1 MFKSQTFKFFSSLKL
16 AVISIL
22 LLALV
27 LTVATFVESL
37 YGTRAVHVLVY
48 GTPWFAGVLF
58 LLGLNVLCA
67 ALSRFPWKKSQTGFV
82 LTHLGIIILLI
93 GSFVTQKF
101 GVDATMPVTESAQ
114 ENEVIL
120 KILF

>member
-1 MFKSQTFKFFSSLKL
+1 MMKSPIFKFFASLKL

-22 LLALV
+22 LLASV
-27 LTVATFVESL
+27 LTIATCLESL

-67 ALSRFPWKKSQTGFV
+67 
-82 LTHLGIIILLI
+82 
-93 GSFVTQKF
+93 
-101 GVDATMPVTESAQ
+101 
-114 ENEVIL
+114 
-120 KILF
+120 